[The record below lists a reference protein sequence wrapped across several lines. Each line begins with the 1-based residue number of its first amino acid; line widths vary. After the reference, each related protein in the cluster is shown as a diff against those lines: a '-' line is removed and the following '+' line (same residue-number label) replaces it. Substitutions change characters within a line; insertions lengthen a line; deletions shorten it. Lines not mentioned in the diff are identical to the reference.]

1 MLWELVQEQSH
12 IAEAQSLARFFHD
25 YYQQFFHVKEV
36 LVNTPSSKALINK
49 DQKISSWRIFLLAS
63 VTLILLILF
72 WRMGEFKQDPFITE
86 TLSIQGESLSGS
98 KLFKINCVGCHGISA
113 QGFVGPDLH
122 EATQEMSDK
131 KIIYQ
136 VIRGLTPPMPSF
148 EIEPQSMADL
158 LEYMHS
164 LN

>member
-1 MLWELVQEQSH
+1 M
-12 IAEAQSLARFFHD
+12 
-25 YYQQFFHVKEV
+25 
-36 LVNTPSSKALINK
+36 NTPSSKALIK
-49 DQKISSWRIFLLAS
+49 QEQKISSWRIFLLSS
-63 VTLILLILF
+63 VTVILLILF
-72 WRMGEFKQDPFITE
+72 WKIGDFKQDPFITE
-86 TLSIQGESLSGS
+86 TLSIQGEVLSGS

-122 EATQEMSDK
+122 DATKVMSDK
-131 KIIYQ
+131 KIINQ
-136 VIRGLTPPMPSF
+136 VIQGLTPPMPSF

>member
-1 MLWELVQEQSH
+1 M
-12 IAEAQSLARFFHD
+12 
-25 YYQQFFHVKEV
+25 
-36 LVNTPSSKALINK
+36 NTPSSKALINEN
-49 DQKISSWRIFLLAS
+49 QEISPWRIFLLTS
-63 VTLILLILF
+63 VTLNLLILF
-72 WRMGEFKQDPFITE
+72 WRMGDFKQDPFITE
-86 TLSIQGESLSGS
+86 TLSIQGEALSGS

-122 EATQEMSDK
+122 EATKEMSDK
-131 KIIYQ
+131 KIINQ

>member
-1 MLWELVQEQSH
+1 M
-12 IAEAQSLARFFHD
+12 
-25 YYQQFFHVKEV
+25 
-36 LVNTPSSKALINK
+36 NTPSSKELITQN
-49 DQKISSWRIFLLAS
+49 QKISSLRIFLLFIF
-63 VTLILLILF
+63 TLALLILF
-72 WRMGEFKQDPFITE
+72 WNIGNFKQDPFINE
-86 TLSIQGESLSGS
+86 TLSIHGEALSGS
-98 KLFKINCVGCHGISA
+98 KLFKINCAGCHGISA

-122 EATQEMSDK
+122 EATQELSDK

-158 LEYMHS
+158 LAYMHS

>member
-1 MLWELVQEQSH
+1 M
-12 IAEAQSLARFFHD
+12 
-25 YYQQFFHVKEV
+25 
-36 LVNTPSSKALINK
+36 NTPSSKALINK
-49 DQKISSWRIFLLAS
+49 EQKISSWRI
-63 VTLILLILF
+63 ILLSTATLAFLVFLWIIGNL
-72 WRMGEFKQDPFITE
+72 KQDPFISK
-86 TLSIQGESLSGS
+86 TLSIEGEALTGS

-122 EATQEMSDK
+122 GATKEMSDK
-131 KIIYQ
+131 KIINQ

-158 LEYMHS
+158 LAYMHS

>member
-1 MLWELVQEQSH
+1 M
-12 IAEAQSLARFFHD
+12 
-25 YYQQFFHVKEV
+25 
-36 LVNTPSSKALINK
+36 NTPSSKALINK
-49 DQKISSWRIFLLAS
+49 DQKISSWRKFLLSFSTVAF
-63 VTLILLILF
+63 LLVL
-72 WRMGEFKQDPFITE
+72 WKVGSFKQDPFITE
-86 TLSIQGESLSGS
+86 TLSIHGEALSGS

-122 EATQEMSDK
+122 EATQELSDK
-131 KIIYQ
+131 KIINQ

>member
-1 MLWELVQEQSH
+1 M
-12 IAEAQSLARFFHD
+12 
-25 YYQQFFHVKEV
+25 
-36 LVNTPSSKALINK
+36 NTPSSKALINK
-49 DQKISSWRIFLLAS
+49 DQKISSWRIFLLSTAT
-63 VTLILLILF
+63 VAFIILLWTI
-72 WRMGEFKQDPFITE
+72 GSFKQDPFITE
-86 TLSIQGESLSGS
+86 TLSIQGEALSGS

-122 EATQEMSDK
+122 EVTQELSDK
-131 KIIYQ
+131 KIINQ

-158 LEYMHS
+158 LAYMHS

>member
-1 MLWELVQEQSH
+1 M
-12 IAEAQSLARFFHD
+12 
-25 YYQQFFHVKEV
+25 
-36 LVNTPSSKALINK
+36 NTPSSKALIK
-49 DQKISSWRIFLLAS
+49 QEQKISSWRIFLLSS
-63 VTLILLILF
+63 VTVILLILF
-72 WRMGEFKQDPFITE
+72 WEMGDFKQDPFITE
-86 TLSIQGESLSGS
+86 TLSIQGEALSGS

-122 EATQEMSDK
+122 DATKVMSDK
-131 KIIYQ
+131 KIINQ
-136 VIRGLTPPMPSF
+136 VIQGLTPPMPSF

>member
-1 MLWELVQEQSH
+1 M
-12 IAEAQSLARFFHD
+12 
-25 YYQQFFHVKEV
+25 
-36 LVNTPSSKALINK
+36 NTPSSKALINK
-49 DQKISSWRIFLLAS
+49 DQKISSWRIFLLSTAIVAS
-63 VTLILLILF
+63 IILLWTI
-72 WRMGEFKQDPFITE
+72 GSFKQDPFIAE
-86 TLSIQGESLSGS
+86 TLSIQGEALSGS

-131 KIIYQ
+131 KIINQ

-158 LEYMHS
+158 LAYMHS
-164 LN
+164 LNP

>member
-1 MLWELVQEQSH
+1 M
-12 IAEAQSLARFFHD
+12 
-25 YYQQFFHVKEV
+25 
-36 LVNTPSSKALINK
+36 NTPSSKALINK
-49 DQKISSWRIFLLAS
+49 DQKISSWRIFLLSTAT
-63 VTLILLILF
+63 VAFIILLWTI
-72 WRMGEFKQDPFITE
+72 GSFKQDPFITE
-86 TLSIQGESLSGS
+86 TLSIQGEALSGS

-122 EATQEMSDK
+122 EVTQEMSDK
-131 KIIYQ
+131 KIINQ

-148 EIEPQSMADL
+148 EIEAQSMADL

>member
-1 MLWELVQEQSH
+1 M
-12 IAEAQSLARFFHD
+12 
-25 YYQQFFHVKEV
+25 
-36 LVNTPSSKALINK
+36 NTPSSKSLINQI
-49 DQKISSWRIFLLAS
+49 QKISSWRIIFLS
-63 VTLILLILF
+63 ITTVGFLIFLWEIGNL
-72 WRMGEFKQDPFITE
+72 KQDPFITE
-86 TLSIQGESLSGS
+86 TLSIKGEALSGS

-122 EATQEMSDK
+122 EATEELSDK
-131 KIIYQ
+131 KIINQ

>member
-1 MLWELVQEQSH
+1 M
-12 IAEAQSLARFFHD
+12 
-25 YYQQFFHVKEV
+25 
-36 LVNTPSSKALINK
+36 NTPSSKALINQ
-49 DQKISSWRIFLLAS
+49 DQKISSWRIIFLSFTTIAF
-63 VTLILLILF
+63 LILF
-72 WRMGEFKQDPFITE
+72 WTIGDFKEDPFITK
-86 TLSIQGESLSGS
+86 TLSIQGEALSGS

-122 EATQEMSDK
+122 EATQELSDK
-131 KIIYQ
+131 KIINQ

-158 LEYMHS
+158 LAYMHS